1 MRETYGSMEEEVRP
15 VQLPLYS
22 TSLDPQVR
30 PLTAGFWPQLKATI
44 VRNIL
49 RKKGNKK
56 HTLREI
62 LGPLYFMAI
71 IIILKL
77 TLPSPY
83 HPPVLTTAPTTPQDI
98 TLEGALHG

>member
-1 MRETYGSMEEEVRP
+1 MRETYGSMEGEVRP
-15 VQLPLYS
+15 SSSTPLLY
-22 TSLDPQVR
+22 LLGPQVR
-30 PLTAGFWPQLKATI
+30 PLTAGFWPQLRATI
-44 VRNIL
+44 VRNVL

-71 IIILKL
+71 IIILKM

-83 HPPVLTTAPTTPQDI
+83 SPPVLTTPPTTPQDI